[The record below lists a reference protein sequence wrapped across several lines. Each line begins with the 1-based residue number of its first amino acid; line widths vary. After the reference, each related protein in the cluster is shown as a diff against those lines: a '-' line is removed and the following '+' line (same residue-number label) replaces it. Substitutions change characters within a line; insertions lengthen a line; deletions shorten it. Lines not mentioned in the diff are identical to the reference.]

1 VILNLVVN
9 ARDAMPD
16 GGSIRIRTFSAPHE
30 RAPGAYSVL
39 EVNDSGVGM
48 TPEILDQL
56 FDPFFT
62 TKEKGKG
69 TGLGLATVYGIV
81 KQSGGD
87 ISVRSVVGEG
97 SSFRIVLPQASDQDA
112 SGVDSVRPGG
122 GTECVLLV
130 EDEDAV
136 RALVRETLRRYGYEV
151 TDAADADEARD
162 ALESLR
168 PDILVTDIVMPG
180 LGGHELA
187 TLVRE
192 RHPTVAVLYMSGYS
206 DDAIVRSTLADP
218 RSVFLQK
225 PFGAETLARKVRE
238 ALDARERV

>member
-1 VILNLVVN
+1 
-9 ARDAMPD
+9 M
-16 GGSIRIRTFSAPHE
+16 
-30 RAPGAYSVL
+30 
-39 EVNDSGVGM
+39 EVEDTGVGM
-48 TPEILDQL
+48 SEDVLGQL

-87 ISVRSVVGEG
+87 ISVRSVIDEG
-97 SSFRIVLPQASDQDA
+97 SSFRVYLPHASDQDA
-112 SGVDSVRPGG
+112 GGIGSVRPGG
-122 GTECVLLV
+122 GTERVLLV

-136 RALVRETLRRYGYEV
+136 RSLVRETLRRYGYEV
-151 TDAADADEARD
+151 TDAADADGARR
-162 ALESLR
+162 ALESSR

-187 TLVRE
+187 ALVRE
-192 RHPTVAVLYMSGYS
+192 RHPAIAVLYMSGYT

-238 ALDARERV
+238 ALDARKA